1 MRNVHKLLC
10 SAALAALLLGGCGT
24 SPAAADT
31 VSFDS
36 LTALS
41 TEATPASGTPI
52 APERLSISETDEGYT
67 ITELPEEE
75 STPAFEEYD
84 VSLMA
89 VGDNLIHMGVVY
101 TGRQEDGSFDFSF
114 LFEGIS
120 DFLER
125 ADVKIINQETIMA
138 GNQLGFSGYPH
149 FNSPTEVGDA
159 IAAAGFNVVLQ
170 ATNHS
175 ADQGLDGMDSCVG
188 FWRTH
193 PEVLLAGL
201 HEPDSYSAPI
211 LTIGDVTFAVLN
223 YTYGPNYEIVSD
235 KVASR
240 MELLCA
246 RDESSGAMDYTTL
259 NPKVLTDIEAASQ
272 TADIVVVC
280 PHWGTEYQTTPSS
293 YQQQFALEMTQA
305 GADVIIGTH
314 PHVPQPIEVITA
326 PNGNQ
331 SLCYYSLG
339 NFVSTQQNVESML
352 EGMAWLTWHV
362 SEDGITL
369 DKTRTGVIPLVCHYS
384 ASPVRIKTIC
394 PLEEYTQ
401 EMAAK
406 HGIISYGGVS
416 FSLSDLQSQ
425 SAGTFGDWVL
435 QKNSVLSN

>member
-41 TEATPASGTPI
+41 TEAAPASGTPI

-211 LTIGDVTFAVLN
+211 LTIGDVTFAILN

-246 RDESSGAMDYTTL
+246 RNESDGAMDYTTL

>member
-1 MRNVHKLLC
+1 
-10 SAALAALLLGGCGT
+10 
-24 SPAAADT
+24 
-31 VSFDS
+31 
-36 LTALS
+36 
-41 TEATPASGTPI
+41 
-52 APERLSISETDEGYT
+52 
-67 ITELPEEE
+67 
-75 STPAFEEYD
+75 
-84 VSLMA
+84 
-89 VGDNLIHMGVVY
+89 
-101 TGRQEDGSFDFSF
+101 
-114 LFEGIS
+114 
-120 DFLER
+120 
-125 ADVKIINQETIMA
+125 MA

-246 RDESSGAMDYTTL
+246 RNESDGAMDYTTL